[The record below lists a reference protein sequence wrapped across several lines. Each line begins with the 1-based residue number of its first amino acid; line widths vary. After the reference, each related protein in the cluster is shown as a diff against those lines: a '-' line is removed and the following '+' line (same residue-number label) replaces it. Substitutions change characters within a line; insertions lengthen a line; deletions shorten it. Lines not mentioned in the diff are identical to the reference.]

1 MLMQDNAKEVTAQ
14 RVENIFK
21 ITKRTIDLLM
31 DQVDEGVLKN
41 IKSTDALEQF
51 QKDVDTVIASKM
63 KNKFKL

>member
-1 MLMQDNAKEVTAQ
+1 MLMQDNTKEVTAQ